1 MNKTSHPGLAL
12 SYEGPSTSQQTPAS
26 LHLIPWSVKQW
37 RWLKGLLSLTRALPE
52 KQECL
57 TAAGGRSLAQDRPP
71 FA

>member
-1 MNKTSHPGLAL
+1 MNKTGLAL
-12 SYEGPSTSQQTPAS
+12 SHEGPRTSQQTPAS

-37 RWLKGLLSLTRALPE
+37 RWLKGLLSLTGALPE

-57 TAAGGRSLAQDRPP
+57 TAAGGRRSLAQDRPP